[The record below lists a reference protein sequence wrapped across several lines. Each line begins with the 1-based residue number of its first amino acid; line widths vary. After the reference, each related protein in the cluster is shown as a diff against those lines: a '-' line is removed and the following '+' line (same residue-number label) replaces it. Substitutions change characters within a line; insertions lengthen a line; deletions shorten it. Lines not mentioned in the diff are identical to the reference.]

1 MRKLWSRLFQRPM
14 RTVSTE
20 PSTHSN
26 VAIPPATESTCRDSW
41 RQPWTLPSLV
51 PLGWDQGSRAAVAH
65 GSHHAASLVA
75 CSTWEMKRRGAING
89 LCDRER
95 EE

>member
-1 MRKLWSRLFQRPM
+1 MRKLLTRHVQRPM

-20 PSTHSN
+20 PSTHAH
-26 VAIPPATESTCRDSW
+26 VIMPPATESTCRDSW
-41 RQPWTLPSLV
+41 LQPWTLPSLA

-75 CSTWEMKRRGAING
+75 YRTWEMKRRG
-89 LCDRER
+89 CDQWSL
-95 EE
+95 